1 MAIMYEYTF
10 DAGLALLALIVGL
23 FLQLY
28 PKVRDFID
36 TSESEFRAEYVKSL
50 AQSIVDLG
58 KENPSV
64 YDENRRQWISTG
76 PSVEVLE
83 RIVKTVVDRAD
94 EFWSRVRDARKL
106 RDNSD
111 MVIFSY
117 LIGVFA
123 FFVTPLFP
131 QIFAQLIL
139 SVAIGATT
147 IGSLVLFHVVKK
159 LY

>member
-10 DAGLALLALIVGL
+10 DAGLALLGLIVVL
-23 FLQLY
+23 FLGLY

-36 TSESEFRAEYVKSL
+36 TRESEFRAEYAKSL
-50 AQSIVDLG
+50 AQSIADLG

-76 PSVEVLE
+76 PSVENLE
-83 RIVKTVVDRAD
+83 KFVKTLMDRAD
-94 EFWSRVRDARKL
+94 EFWRRVKEARKL

-123 FFVTPLFP
+123 FFITPL
-131 QIFAQLIL
+131 
-139 SVAIGATT
+139 
-147 IGSLVLFHVVKK
+147 
-159 LY
+159 